1 MTAGYVIK
9 PLSSDYEA
17 FMWKLLY
24 DNIFVAR
31 ESKTA
36 DRELEDLPTLK
47 KYIENWGKLR
57 GDLGYVAIDQNNQPI
72 GAVWTRMFNEDDE
85 TWGYVDEQTPELNI
99 ATIETFRSKG
109 AGSALLREM
118 IDLLKAYQHS
128 AVSLSVHPDNRCIS
142 LYKRFGFVV
151 YKAYKNAV
159 TMKKE
164 LNK

>member
-31 ESKTA
+31 DNGSA

-47 KYIENWGKLR
+47 KYIENWGKER
-57 GDLGYVAIDQNNQPI
+57 GDLGYVAIDQDNQPV
-72 GAVWTRMFNEDDE
+72 GAVWTRVFDEDDE
-85 TWGYVDEQTPELNI
+85 TWGFVDDQTPELNI

-109 AGSALLREM
+109 AGSALLKEM
-118 IDLLKAYQHS
+118 IDLLRAYQHS

-142 LYKRFGFVV
+142 LYKRFGFTV
-151 YKAYKNAV
+151 YETHNNAL
-159 TMKKE
+159 TMKKDIH
-164 LNK
+164 